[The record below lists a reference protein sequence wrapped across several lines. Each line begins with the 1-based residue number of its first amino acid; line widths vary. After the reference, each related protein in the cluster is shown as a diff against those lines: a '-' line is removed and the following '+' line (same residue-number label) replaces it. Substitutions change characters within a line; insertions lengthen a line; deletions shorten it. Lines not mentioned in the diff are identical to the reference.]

1 MRGCVQLPVVPILVS
16 HTEKRENL
24 IILESD
30 SEYRVPVFSVVDV
43 VVNIGDTYLLLLY
56 QNVVQR
62 VATC

>member
-1 MRGCVQLPVVPILVS
+1 MQGCVQLPVVSILVS

-24 IILESD
+24 IKLESD